1 MNLSLF
7 AIPRK
12 CEIPKD
18 AYGVWQ
24 VPDLNIMIPVYSAT
38 NANAQKIIDNVQS
51 ATIRKWGVGRIIED
65 HLDSISMNHK
75 GIWNVGEF
83 KPDTAGFL
91 VTQKTTYCY
100 SVKFVCRA
108 IRQNTC
114 YMLDGVPQWP
124 RRSTD
129 IFCISCTDGTAKEV
143 YLAAFKYTGKIPT

>member
-1 MNLSLF
+1 MNMSAF

-12 CEIPKD
+12 CEIPKG

-38 NANAQKIIDNVQS
+38 RANAQKIVDDEQS

-65 HLDSISMNHK
+65 HLDSVSINQK

-91 VTQKTTYCY
+91 VTEKTTYCY
-100 SVKFVCRA
+100 MAKSVCRA

-114 YMLDGVPQWP
+114 FMLDGVPQWP
-124 RRSTD
+124 RYTTD
-129 IFCISCTDGTAKEV
+129 IFCVSCTDSTAKEV
-143 YLAAFKYTGKIPT
+143 YLASFKYTGKIPT

>member
-7 AIPRK
+7 TIPRK
-12 CEIPKD
+12 CEIPNG

-24 VPDLNIMIPVYSAT
+24 VPELDIMIPVYSAT
-38 NANAQKIIDNVQS
+38 NATAQKIIDDENS

-65 HLDSISMNHK
+65 HLESISMNHR

-83 KPDTAGFL
+83 KPDTVGFL
-91 VTQKTTYCY
+91 VTPKTTYRY
-100 SVKFVCRA
+100 ITKSVCRA

-124 RRSTD
+124 RYSTD

-143 YLAAFKYTGKIPT
+143 YLAAFKYAGKTPT